1 MAFMDETWIW
11 RFHCKKKG
19 IGPADALINGSKT
32 RKGKRLIVID
42 AMTADGQLSHWDEDG
57 ILQSTAHQNWEYAE
71 DGDYHEAM
79 DHNHFRSWVEDFFIP
94 TFETKYSDKKCILI
108 LDNAPYHVFEHF
120 NPMSS
125 AMTKSVLV
133 KKLREMNIESIT
145 CDRGEKG
152 EISFEINDDFKLPSH
167 PKGPSVIELQKFTL
181 KCMKENDDKDFYC
194 WLEKHWQIIFTP
206 P

>member
-79 DHNHFRSWVEDFFIP
+79 DHNHFMSWVEDFLFQHLKRNIQTRNVFSSLIMHP
-94 TFETKYSDKKCILI
+94 ITSLNTSIL
-108 LDNAPYHVFEHF
+108 
-120 NPMSS
+120 
-125 AMTKSVLV
+125 
-133 KKLREMNIESIT
+133 
-145 CDRGEKG
+145 
-152 EISFEINDDFKLPSH
+152 
-167 PKGPSVIELQKFTL
+167 
-181 KCMKENDDKDFYC
+181 
-194 WLEKHWQIIFTP
+194 
-206 P
+206 